1 MENGIA
7 GLNVEKR
14 AEAEFQRLRLPNRER
29 RNSFSMHSSIILI
42 LLIVVHF
49 VLLNKTLRAT
59 NLTEDAVNYLQSRAT
74 VNEFGYTTAGTILPV
89 GSFRARCAK
98 NPELER
104 KREAIRDAVKHAW
117 DAYASDAWGYDEL
130 LPVTRQGHDTFATG
144 LGTTIVD
151 SLSTMFIMGGL
162 DGRYERARD
171 WVKDTLDFSKVGQVI
186 VFETVIRILG
196 GLLSMF
202 HLSGDRMYLEKAEE
216 LGMRLSV
223 SFDTPLGL
231 PWPRCFLNETG
242 RCDLHQ
248 TLGDSLYLAELGS
261 LQLEYRA
268 LAHHSTN
275 AAVRKMRA
283 VSESVLEFVQTTKSA
298 AVRLSGTYST
308 LLPFALS
315 MRSGMWNTNMVTM
328 GAPADSYFEYLIK
341 LWIQGGRREPKYWER
356 FVQVIDSMLDLVC
369 YTSSKGVTIVRNIL
383 PRPEGRVEFEHRM
396 DHFSCYIPGMIVLGM
411 NGLSKNDSQR
421 RTKWIWIAEEL
432 TETCYKMYSE
442 SPSGLSGEHI
452 RLGEKDEW
460 RMSGGYQL
468 RPEAIE
474 AFFYMYRYTK
484 REKYRQ
490 YAWRVFEQIERHCR
504 VKSGGYSA
512 IRTARTR
519 HPQQADVMHS
529 FLISETFK
537 YLYLIFGDDEDE
549 LPLDKWVF
557 NTEAHPLLVSPG
569 LTDDINDFTHV
580 ANTARTTQETLFEQF
595 ADDEYVD
602 KFDRRKM
609 SHDEL

>member
-1 MENGIA
+1 MKNELASKVQERQERPEAKCA
-7 GLNVEKR
+7 GHRVS
-14 AEAEFQRLRLPNRER
+14 NRR
-29 RNSFSMHSSIILI
+29 QYSSISMHSSIVLV
-42 LLIVVHF
+42 LVIVHLS
-49 VLLNKTLRAT
+49 LLNTTPRAA
-59 NLTEDAVNYLQSRAT
+59 NLTEQAVNYLRTRAT
-74 VNEFGYTTAGTILPV
+74 EREFGYTTEGTILPV
-89 GSFRARCAK
+89 GSFQARRAK
-98 NPELER
+98 NPELEE
-104 KREAIRDAVKHAW
+104 KREAIRNAVKHAW

-130 LPVTRQGHDTFATG
+130 MPVTRQGHDTFASG

-151 SLSTMFIMGGL
+151 SLSTLFIMGGL
-162 DGRYERARD
+162 DGRYERAHD
-171 WVKDTLDFSKVGQVI
+171 WVKNSLDFSKVGQVI

-248 TLGDSLYLAELGS
+248 SLGDSLYLAEMGS

-283 VSESVLEFVQTTKSA
+283 VSESVLEYVQSAKSA
-298 AVRLSGTYST
+298 AVRLSGQYGT

-315 MRSGMWNTNMVTM
+315 MGSGMWNTNMVTM
-328 GAPADSYFEYLIK
+328 GAPADSYFEYLVK
-341 LWIQGGRREPKYWER
+341 LWVQGGGREAKYWQQ
-356 FVQVIDSMLDLVC
+356 FVQVIDSMLDLAC
-369 YTSSKGVTIVRNIL
+369 YTSSKGVTIVRNLL
-383 PRPEGRVEFEHRM
+383 PKPEGQVEFEHRM
-396 DHFSCYIPGMIVLGM
+396 DHFSCYIPGMIVLGL
-411 NGLSKNDSQR
+411 NGLGNNETARRSKWLR
-421 RTKWIWIAEEL
+421 MAEEL
-432 TETCYKMYSE
+432 TETCFKMYTE

-460 RMSGGYQL
+460 KMSGGYQL

-474 AFFYMYRYTK
+474 AFFYMYRYTGDD
-484 REKYRQ
+484 KYRG

-512 IRTARTR
+512 IRRARTR
-519 HPQQADVMHS
+519 HPQQADMMHS

-537 YLYLIFGDDEDE
+537 YLYLIFGDDKDE

-569 LTDDINDFTHV
+569 LAGSARTEAQAGRPKDRHVRAVDDKYVKVTNEEHV
-580 ANTARTTQETLFEQF
+580 A
-595 ADDEYVD
+595 
-602 KFDRRKM
+602 
-609 SHDEL
+609 SHEEL